1 MNRRKFLRHLAAGL
15 QGTMVSL
22 AAARIA
28 ASAQGA
34 SAPCGGLPAGL
45 GLRDIARLKQ
55 HHRGNG
61 FVNPFCDRNYRRFG
75 QLLRWKLFSP
85 NRYKHLYP
93 AETERPV
100 LVDWP
105 ALTHRDRLSVTFLNH
120 ASVLIRDPARSL
132 LIDPIFFGLLPFIHN
147 FTPLRFAADAVPRPD
162 EVLITHGHYDHLDI
176 PTLQALDPGTHV
188 VTPLGYEAL
197 MDGIGLRRHTRLDW
211 FETAQLGDWRI
222 TLVPA
227 HHWTMRNPFTGPNTA
242 LWGGYL
248 IETGSGRTIY
258 YSGDTA
264 YFDGFSAI
272 GREADIDLAIICL
285 GAYAPRWFMADSHID
300 PAQTVEAFRRLGARR
315 LMVVHWGTFRLG
327 DEPVHLPPLELAREM
342 EKAGLRDR
350 LVHLEA
356 GQTLDL

>member
-1 MNRRKFLRHLAAGL
+1 MNRRSFFWHLAAGL

-22 AAARIA
+22 AAARSA
-28 ASAQGA
+28 ASARDA
-34 SAPCGGLPAGL
+34 SAPCGSLPDGL
-45 GLRDIARLKQ
+45 GLRDVARRKL
-55 HHRGNG
+55 HHRAGG
-61 FVNPFCDRNYRRFG
+61 FVNPFCRSSYRRFG

-93 AETERPV
+93 DEIERPV

-105 ALTHRDRLSVTFLNH
+105 ALTHHGGLSVTFLNH

-132 LIDPIFFGLLPFIHN
+132 LIDPIFSGLLPFIHD
-147 FTPLRFAADAVPRPD
+147 FTPLRFAENIVPRPD
-162 EVLITHGHYDHLDI
+162 EVLITHGHYDHLDK
-176 PTLQALDPGTHV
+176 PTLQALDPAIHV
-188 VTPLGYEAL
+188 VTPLGYDAL
-197 MDGIGLRRHTRLDW
+197 MDEIGLRHHTRLDW
-211 FETAQLGDWRI
+211 FETAPLGDWRL
-222 TLVPA
+222 TLMPS

-248 IETGSGRTIY
+248 IETASGRTIY

-264 YFDGFSAI
+264 DFDGFSDI

-285 GAYAPRWFMADSHID
+285 GAYAPRWFMAGSHID
-300 PAQTVEAFRRLGARR
+300 PARTVEAFRRLGARR
-315 LMVVHWGTFRLG
+315 LMAVHWGTFRLG

-342 EKAGLRDR
+342 ERAGLRDR

-356 GQTLDL
+356 GETLDL